1 MTAWFLATSPLPPHR
16 SPGKERMVVNVINVV
31 NVVNMV
37 LMVILHLTLAL
48 RRVGPLSHQPEGD
61 VLNLL

>member
-1 MTAWFLATSPLPPHR
+1 MTAWFLATSPLPPHH
-16 SPGKERMVVNVINVV
+16 SPGKERMVVNVV
-31 NVVNMV
+31 N
-37 LMVILHLTLAL
+37 MVILHLTLAL

>member
-1 MTAWFLATSPLPPHR
+1 MTAWFLATFPLPPHR
-16 SPGKERMVVNVINVV
+16 SPGKERMVINVV
-31 NVVNMV
+31 NVVNMI
-37 LMVILHLTLAL
+37 ILHLTLAL

>member
-1 MTAWFLATSPLPPHR
+1 MTAWFLATFPLPLHR
-16 SPGKERMVVNVINVV
+16 SPGKERMVVNM
-31 NVVNMV
+31 VNMV
-37 LMVILHLTLAL
+37 NMVILHLTLAL

>member
-1 MTAWFLATSPLPPHR
+1 MTAWFLATLPPHR
-16 SPGKERMVVNVINVV
+16 SPGKDRMVVNVVL
-31 NVVNMV
+31 MV
-37 LMVILHLTLAL
+37 LMVNMVILHLTLAL